1 MKGKLVTM
9 AVSFLLCVGMV
20 GAGFASWVITNNV
33 QENAS
38 GNIQVEQ
45 VVDKRLNLIVAEKNL
60 DVFFGAPETLTT
72 TNENP
77 WLKSESA
84 EKYEDLKATIKV
96 GFGADN
102 LAKVNGSTI
111 KVEAKFTI
119 TPSDEDAYN
128 EAIEYGFISV
138 PGAGDL
144 TQSQTFT
151 AGESDWNHTFEISFN
166 WGSFFNIVVDDETV
180 AANPYTYFNN
190 RYETSSVNPVE
201 APQNGENED
210 LSGVSED
217 TDAGDLAALVLGKIS
232 SMGSVTISVTIT
244 ATFVA

>member
-45 VVDKRLNLIVAEKNL
+45 VVDKRLNLIVGEQNL
-60 DVFFGAPETLTT
+60 DVFFGAPENPTT

-84 EKYEDLKATIKV
+84 EKYEDLKATISV
-96 GFGADN
+96 GFGKDN
-102 LAKVNGSTI
+102 LAKVKGSKI

-119 TPSDEDAYN
+119 TPTVASAYS
-128 EAIEYGFISV
+128 EAIEYNLISV
-138 PGAGDL
+138 PDATNL
-144 TQSQTFT
+144 TQSQEFT
-151 AGESDWNHTFEISFN
+151 ATEEAWNYDFELSFN
-166 WGSFFNIVVDDETV
+166 WGSYFNGVSGPV
-180 AANPYTYFNN
+180 NPYNYFNDTFN
-190 RYETSSVNPVE
+190 TSSVEEPIVL
-201 APQNGENED
+201 PQNAQGNDIDGGTE
-210 LSGVSED
+210 VK
-217 TDAGDLAALVLGKIS
+217 DAGDCAALVLGKIYS
-232 SMGSVTISVTIT
+232 IGSVAISVTIT